1 MKTAISCGPI
11 YVYSL
16 IFEQPQ
22 DEDGDP
28 KLPEMHRKI
37 KCHLFS
43 AEPPPSGLAL
53 TSSATVRV
61 SQDTLR
67 GGISHQPE
75 HQGRTCRIALIQF
88 IPSEITSSF

>member
-11 YVYSL
+11 YVYSS

-37 KCHLFS
+37 KCHLFLQS
-43 AEPPPSGLAL
+43 PPSSGLAL
-53 TSSATVRV
+53 APCSTVRV
-61 SQDTLR
+61 SQGTLR

-88 IPSEITSSF
+88 IP